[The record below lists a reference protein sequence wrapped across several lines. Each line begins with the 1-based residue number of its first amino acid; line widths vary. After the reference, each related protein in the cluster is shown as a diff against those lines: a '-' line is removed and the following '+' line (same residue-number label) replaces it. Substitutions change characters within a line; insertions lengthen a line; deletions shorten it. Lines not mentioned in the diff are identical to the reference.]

1 MAVAAAPALAVPL
14 ERKRLS
20 TFQQAMLSLYWF
32 STSLHW
38 AAILIITLPSQAA
51 FIAGDEFKGRG
62 LGLILAVGALVSMV
76 AAPFLGAYSDRIK
89 TRWGRRVPFIVI
101 GVAMNVLGLIALAY
115 IPRAGDYSTLL
126 PYVLAFMWVEFWNNV
141 ASAPYSAL
149 IPDMVPPEQRGSA
162 SGWMGL
168 MTMLGNFVGGLFGL
182 LMAVIG
188 GITGIYWLI
197 IVAMIV
203 GAVGTVVFVRE
214 PPAPEPKPFN
224 YRNLLGVMIVFGFA
238 ALGSI
243 LLNGLALVR
252 VAPGDWLA
260 QLFGTAACS
269 EGSAQL
275 CLDISPVVAVG
286 LTVGSLPL
294 GVILVGVVSAIAGR
308 WQQIW
313 TATRDW
319 FAQYRDFVWVFLTR
333 FLITMGVYTV
343 QEFLQYY
350 LRDAIGEFTLFGVQ
364 VADTAES
371 AVSFFLITLLVGAII
386 STLAAGVLSDKYGR
400 KLMVYISGA
409 LQGLVA
415 LILIPFHNFTLAVML
430 GVVFGLGFG
439 AYQSVDWA
447 LASDVLPSED
457 YAKDMGVWHVSQVL
471 PQMIATPFAGF
482 FLDAF
487 QKIGK
492 QPTVN
497 QPTLGYTVIFMM
509 SVIYFILGTVF
520 VAKIRKVR

>member
-1 MAVAAAPALAVPL
+1 MTVAAGL
-14 ERKRLS
+14 ERKHLS

-38 AAILIITLPSQAA
+38 AVILIIVLPIQAA

-62 LGLILAVGALVSMV
+62 LGLVLAIGALVSMI
-76 AAPFLGAYSDRIK
+76 AAPFIGAFSDRIR

-115 IPRAGDYSTLL
+115 IPRQNDLSTLW
-126 PYVLAFMWVEFWNNV
+126 PYIIAFMWVEFWNNI

-149 IPDMVPPEQRGSA
+149 IPDMVPVEQRGSA

-168 MTMLGNFVGGLFGL
+168 MSMLGNVIGL
-182 LMAVIG
+182 LSVLFMGAMGGVIG
-188 GITGIYWLI
+188 MYWFII
-197 IVAMIV
+197 IVMIV
-203 GAVGTVVFVRE
+203 GAAGTVFFVKE
-214 PPAPEPKPFN
+214 PPAPEQKPFE
-224 YRNLLGVMIVFGFA
+224 YKNLLGVMTVFGFA

-243 LLNGLALVR
+243 VLNALALIR
-252 VAPGDWLA
+252 VAPTDALA
-260 QLFGTAACS
+260 QMFGTTACL
-269 EGSAQL
+269 EGSKDL
-275 CLDISPVVAVG
+275 CLDVSPAFAIAVT
-286 LTVGSLPL
+286 LGSLPL
-294 GVILVGVVSAIAGR
+294 GLILVGLGVKLVGQWNPIYQGV
-308 WQQIW
+308 
-313 TATRDW
+313 RDW
-319 FAQYRDFVWVFLTR
+319 FRRYSDFVWVFLTR

-343 QEFLQYY
+343 QEFLLFYF
-350 LRDAIGEFTLFGVQ
+350 RDSIADNQPGFVFDFFGIPL
-364 VADTAES
+364 ATDATN
-371 AVSFFLITLLVGAII
+371 AVSYFFIALLIGAVLTTLV
-386 STLAAGVLSDKYGR
+386 AGVLSDRFGR
-400 KLMVYISGA
+400 KAMVYISGA

-415 LILIPFHNFTLAVML
+415 LILIPFHSFTLAVLL
-430 GVVFGLGFG
+430 GIVFGLGFG

-492 QPTVN
+492 TPAVN
-497 QPTLGYTVIFMM
+497 QPTLGYTVIFTM
-509 SVIYFILGTVF
+509 SVIYFALGTVF
-520 VAKIRKVR
+520 VSRIKKVR

>member
-1 MAVAAAPALAVPL
+1 MATATAALPRA
-14 ERKRLS
+14 RLS

-76 AAPFLGAYSDRIK
+76 AAPFLGAYSDRLK
-89 TRWGRRVPFIVI
+89 TRWGRRIPFIVI
-101 GVAMNVLGLIALAY
+101 GVAMNILGLIALAY

-126 PYVLAFMWVEFWNNV
+126 PFVLAFMWVEFWNNV

-168 MTMLGNFVGGLFGL
+168 MMMLGNFVGGLFGL
-182 LMAVIG
+182 MMGLIG

-197 IVAMIV
+197 VVALIV
-203 GAVGTVVFVRE
+203 GTAGTVIFVKE

-224 YRNLLGVMIVFGFA
+224 YRNLLGVMVVFGFA

-243 LLNGLALVR
+243 VLNALALIR
-252 VAPGDWLA
+252 VAPTDALA
-260 QLFGTAACS
+260 QWFGTVACS
-269 EGSAQL
+269 EGSTQL
-275 CLDISPVVAVG
+275 CLDISPAFAIIV
-286 LTVGSLPL
+286 TIGSLPL
-294 GVILVGVVSAIAGR
+294 GLVLVWAITKLAGQWDR
-308 WQQIW
+308 IW
-313 TATRDW
+313 TAVREW
-319 FAQYRDFVWVFLTR
+319 FAQYSDFVWVFLTR
-333 FLITMGVYTV
+333 FLVTMGVYTV
-343 QEFLQYY
+343 QEFLQFY
-350 LRDAIGEFTLFGVQ
+350 LRDAIGVFDLFGVQ
-364 VADTAES
+364 VADTPES
-371 AVSFFLITLLVGAII
+371 AVSFFLITLLIGALI

-400 KLMVYISGA
+400 KSMVYISGA

-415 LILIPFHNFTLAVML
+415 LILIPFHDFTLAVML
-430 GVVFGLGFG
+430 GIVFGLGFG

-447 LASDVLPSED
+447 LASDVLPTED

-492 QPTVN
+492 SPTVN
-497 QPTLGYTVIFMM
+497 QPTLGYTVIFLM
-509 SVIYFILGTVF
+509 SVVYFALGTVF
-520 VAKIRKVR
+520 VSKIKKVR

>member
-1 MAVAAAPALAVPL
+1 MAVAAAGSLALG
-14 ERKRLS
+14 RRRLT

-38 AAILIITLPSQAA
+38 TAILIIALPSQAA

-62 LGLILAVGALVSMV
+62 LGLVLAVGALVSMV
-76 AAPFLGAYSDRIK
+76 AAPFLGAYSDRIR

-101 GVAMNVLGLIALAY
+101 GVAMNVLGLVALAY
-115 IPRAGDYSTLL
+115 IPRAGDLSTLW
-126 PYVLAFMWVEFWNNV
+126 PYILAFMWVEFWNNV

-168 MTMLGNFVGGLFGL
+168 MTMLGNFVGGLTGL
-182 LMAVIG
+182 LMGLIG

-197 IVAMIV
+197 IIAMIL
-203 GAVGTVVFVRE
+203 GAAGTVIFVKE

-224 YRNLLGVMIVFGFA
+224 YRNLIGVMVVFGFA
-238 ALGSI
+238 AVGSI
-243 LLNGLALVR
+243 ILNALALIR
-252 VAPGDWLA
+252 VAPNDALA
-260 QLFGTAACS
+260 VVFGTTACS

-275 CLDISPVVAVG
+275 CINVSPALAVG
-286 LTVGSLPL
+286 LTIGTLPL
-294 GVILVGVVSAIAGR
+294 GLVLVWLGAHLAGQ
-308 WQQIW
+308 WQRIW
-313 TATRDW
+313 SGTREW
-319 FAQYRDFVWVFLTR
+319 LAQYSDFVWVFLTR

-343 QEFLQYY
+343 QEFLLFY
-350 LRDAIGEFTLFGVQ
+350 LRDAVPNFKLFGMQ

-371 AVSFFLITLLVGAII
+371 AVSFFLITLLLGAIA
-386 STLAAGVLSDKYGR
+386 STLVAGILSDRFGR
-400 KLMVYISGA
+400 KAMVYISGA
-409 LQGLVA
+409 LQGLVVI
-415 LILIPFHNFTLAVML
+415 ILIPFHDFTLTVLL
-430 GVVFGLGFG
+430 GIVFGLGFG

-487 QKIGK
+487 QRLGK
-492 QPTVN
+492 QPSVN
-497 QPTLGYTVIFMM
+497 QPTLGYTVIFLM
-509 SVIYFILGTVF
+509 SVVYFMLGTIF
-520 VAKIRKVR
+520 VSRIRKVR

>member
-1 MAVAAAPALAVPL
+1 MATVTTALP
-14 ERKRLS
+14 RKRLS
-20 TFQQAMLSLYWF
+20 AFQQAMLSLYWF

-38 AAILIITLPSQAA
+38 SAILIITLPSQAA

-62 LGLILAVGALVSMV
+62 LGLILAVGALVSMI

-89 TRWGRRVPFIVI
+89 TRWGRRIPFIVI
-101 GVAMNVLGLIALAY
+101 GVAMNILGLIALAY
-115 IPRAGDYSTLL
+115 IPRAGDYSTLV
-126 PYVLAFMWVEFWNNV
+126 PYIIAFMWVEFWNNV

-168 MTMLGNFVGGLFGL
+168 MTMLGNFTGGLFGL
-182 LMAVIG
+182 LMALIG

-197 IVAMIV
+197 IAAMII
-203 GAVGTVVFVRE
+203 GAAGTVIFVKE

-224 YRNLLGVMIVFGFA
+224 YRNLLGVMTVFGFA

-243 LLNGLALVR
+243 VLNALALIR
-252 VAPGDWLA
+252 VAPTDALA
-260 QLFGTAACS
+260 QIFGTVACS
-269 EGSAQL
+269 EGSKQL
-275 CLDISPVVAVG
+275 CLDISPGFAVA
-286 LTVGSLPL
+286 LTIGSLPL
-294 GVILVGVVSAIAGR
+294 GLILVGLVVKLIGQWEKILGAVCE
-308 WQQIW
+308 
-313 TATRDW
+313 W
-319 FAQYRDFVWVFLTR
+319 FSHYSDFVWVFLTR
-333 FLITMGVYTV
+333 FLVTMGVYTV

-350 LRDAIGEFTLFGVQ
+350 LRDAIGDFHLFGMQ

-371 AVSFFLITLLVGAII
+371 AVSFFLITLLIGAIA
-386 STLAAGVLSDKYGR
+386 STLAAGMLSDKYGR
-400 KLMVYISGA
+400 KSMVYISGA

-415 LILIPFHNFTLAVML
+415 LILIPFHDFTLAVML
-430 GVVFGLGFG
+430 GIVFGLGFG

-492 QPTVN
+492 TPAVN
-497 QPTLGYTVIFMM
+497 QPTLGYTVIFLM
-509 SVIYFILGTVF
+509 SVVYFALGTVF
-520 VAKIRKVR
+520 VSKIRKVR

>member
-1 MAVAAAPALAVPL
+1 MAVAAVAMPRA
-14 ERKRLS
+14 RLS

-51 FIAGDEFKGRG
+51 LIAGDEFKGRG
-62 LGLILAVGALVSMV
+62 LGLILAVGALVSMI

-101 GVAMNVLGLIALAY
+101 GVAMNILGLIALAY

-168 MTMLGNFVGGLFGL
+168 MMMLGNFVGGLFGL
-182 LMAVIG
+182 MMGLIG

-197 IVAMIV
+197 IAAMII
-203 GAVGTVVFVRE
+203 GTVGTVIFVKE

-224 YRNLLGVMIVFGFA
+224 YRNLLGVMTVFGFA

-243 LLNGLALVR
+243 VLNALALIR
-252 VAPGDWLA
+252 VAPNDALA
-260 QLFGTAACS
+260 QIFGTAACV
-269 EGSAQL
+269 EGSKEL
-275 CLDISPVVAVG
+275 CLDVSPGFAIA

-294 GVILVGVVSAIAGR
+294 GLIVVWLVTQLAGQ
-308 WQQIW
+308 WDKIW
-313 TATRDW
+313 AATRGW
-319 FAQYRDFVWVFLTR
+319 LRQYNDFVWVFLTR
-333 FLITMGVYTV
+333 FLIMMGVYTV
-343 QEFLQYY
+343 QEFLQFYA
-350 LRDAIGEFTLFGVQ
+350 RDAIGIYRLFGIK
-364 VADTAES
+364 VADTAET
-371 AVSFFLITLLVGAII
+371 AVSFFLITLLIGAIA
-386 STLAAGVLSDKYGR
+386 STLAAGVLSDRYGR

-409 LQGLVA
+409 LQGFVA
-415 LILIPFHNFTLAVML
+415 LVFILFHDFTLAVLM
-430 GVVFGLGFG
+430 GIVFGLGFG

-487 QKIGK
+487 QKVGK
-492 QPTVN
+492 TPAVN
-497 QPTLGYTVIFMM
+497 QPTLGYTVIFLM
-509 SVIYFILGTVF
+509 SVVYFALGTVF
-520 VAKIRKVR
+520 VSKIKKVR

>member
-1 MAVAAAPALAVPL
+1 MAVAATAIPRA
-14 ERKRLS
+14 RLS

-89 TRWGRRVPFIVI
+89 TRWGRRIPFIVI
-101 GVAMNVLGLIALAY
+101 GVAMNIIGLIALAY

-126 PYVLAFMWVEFWNNV
+126 PFVLAFMWVEFWNNV

-168 MTMLGNFVGGLFGL
+168 MMMLGNFVGGLFGL
-182 LMAVIG
+182 MMGLIG

-197 IVAMIV
+197 IVAMVI
-203 GAVGTVVFVRE
+203 GTAGTVIFVKE

-224 YRNLLGVMIVFGFA
+224 YRNLLGVMTVFGFA

-243 LLNGLALVR
+243 VLNALALIR
-252 VAPGDWLA
+252 VAPTDALA
-260 QLFGTAACS
+260 RWFGTVACS
-269 EGSAQL
+269 EGSPQL
-275 CLDISPVVAVG
+275 CLDISPAFAIIV
-286 LTVGSLPL
+286 TIGSLPL
-294 GVILVGVVSAIAGR
+294 GLILVWAVTKLAGQWDR
-308 WQQIW
+308 IW
-313 TATRDW
+313 TAVREW
-319 FAQYRDFVWVFLTR
+319 FAQYSDFVWVFLTR
-333 FLITMGVYTV
+333 FLVTMGVYTV
-343 QEFLQYY
+343 QEFLQFY
-350 LRDAIGEFTLFGVQ
+350 LRDAIGVFDLFGVQ
-364 VADTAES
+364 VADTPES
-371 AVSFFLITLLVGAII
+371 AVSFFLITLLVGALI

-400 KLMVYISGA
+400 KSMVYISGA

-415 LILIPFHNFTLAVML
+415 LVLIPFHDFTLAVML

-447 LASDVLPSED
+447 LASDVLPTED

-482 FLDAF
+482 FLDSF

-492 QPTVN
+492 SPTVN
-497 QPTLGYTVIFMM
+497 QPTLGYTVIFLM
-509 SVIYFILGTVF
+509 SVVYFALGTIF
-520 VAKIRKVR
+520 VSKIKKVR

>member
-1 MAVAAAPALAVPL
+1 MAVAAVAMPRA
-14 ERKRLS
+14 RLS

-76 AAPFLGAYSDRIK
+76 AAPFLGAYSDRLK
-89 TRWGRRVPFIVI
+89 TRWGRRIPFIVI
-101 GVAMNVLGLIALAY
+101 GVAMNILGLIALAY

-126 PYVLAFMWVEFWNNV
+126 PFVLAFMWVEFWNNV

-168 MTMLGNFVGGLFGL
+168 MMMLGNFVGGLFGL
-182 LMAVIG
+182 MMGLIG

-197 IVAMIV
+197 VVALIV
-203 GAVGTVVFVRE
+203 GTAGTVIFVKE

-224 YRNLLGVMIVFGFA
+224 YRNLLGVMVVFGFA

-243 LLNGLALVR
+243 VLNALALIR
-252 VAPGDWLA
+252 VAPTDALA
-260 QLFGTAACS
+260 QWFGTVACS
-269 EGSAQL
+269 EGSTQL
-275 CLDISPVVAVG
+275 CLDISPAFAIIV
-286 LTVGSLPL
+286 TIGSLPL
-294 GVILVGVVSAIAGR
+294 GLVLVWAITKLAGQWDR
-308 WQQIW
+308 IW
-313 TATRDW
+313 TAVREW
-319 FAQYRDFVWVFLTR
+319 FAQYSDFVWVFLTR
-333 FLITMGVYTV
+333 FLVTMGVYTV
-343 QEFLQYY
+343 QEFLQFY
-350 LRDAIGEFTLFGVQ
+350 LRDAIGVFDLFGVQ
-364 VADTAES
+364 VADTPES
-371 AVSFFLITLLVGAII
+371 AVSFFLITLLIGALI

-400 KLMVYISGA
+400 KSMVYISGA

-415 LILIPFHNFTLAVML
+415 LILIPFHDFTLAVML
-430 GVVFGLGFG
+430 GIVFGLGFG

-447 LASDVLPSED
+447 LASDVLPTED

-492 QPTVN
+492 SPTVN
-497 QPTLGYTVIFMM
+497 QPTLGYTVIFLM
-509 SVIYFILGTVF
+509 SVVYFALGTVF
-520 VAKIRKVR
+520 VSKIKKVR

>member
-1 MAVAAAPALAVPL
+1 MANAGAVAMPIPRA
-14 ERKRLS
+14 RLS

-62 LGLILAVGALVSMV
+62 LGLILAVGALVSMI

-101 GVAMNVLGLIALAY
+101 GVAMNILGLIALAY

-182 LMAVIG
+182 LMGLIG

-203 GAVGTVVFVRE
+203 GAAGTVIFVKE

-224 YRNLLGVMIVFGFA
+224 YRNLFGVMVVFGFA
-238 ALGSI
+238 AVGSI
-243 LLNGLALVR
+243 VLNALALIR
-252 VAPGDWLA
+252 VAPSDALA
-260 QLFGTAACS
+260 QIFGTAACGA
-269 EGSAQL
+269 GSKEL
-275 CLDISPVVAVG
+275 CLDISPGFAIAV
-286 LTVGSLPL
+286 TIGSLPL
-294 GVILVGVVSAIAGR
+294 GLILVWLVTKLAGQWER
-308 WQQIW
+308 IW
-313 TATRDW
+313 AAVRDW
-319 FAQYRDFVWVFLTR
+319 FQRYNDFVWVFLTR
-333 FLITMGVYTV
+333 FLVTMGVYTV
-343 QEFLQYY
+343 QEFLQFY
-350 LRDAIGEFTLFGVQ
+350 LRDAIGVFKLFGTQ
-364 VADTAES
+364 VADTPEV
-371 AVSFFLITLLVGAII
+371 AVSFFLITLLVGALI

-400 KLMVYISGA
+400 KSMVYISGA

-415 LILIPFHNFTLAVML
+415 LILIPFHDFTLAVLL

-457 YAKDMGVWHVSQVL
+457 YAKDMGVWHVAQVL

-492 QPTVN
+492 TPAVN
-497 QPTLGYTVIFMM
+497 QPTLGYTVIFSM
-509 SVIYFILGTVF
+509 SVVYFALGTVF
-520 VAKIRKVR
+520 VSRIKKVR